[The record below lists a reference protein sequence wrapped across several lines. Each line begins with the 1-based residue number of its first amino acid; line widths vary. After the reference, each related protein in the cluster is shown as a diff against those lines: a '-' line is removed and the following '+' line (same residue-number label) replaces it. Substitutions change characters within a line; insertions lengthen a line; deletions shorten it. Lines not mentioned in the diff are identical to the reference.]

1 MLAIDRIKY
10 YSELYKLLL
19 RCSPRSFRERF
30 GDGMRQTF
38 TDLLRERAHEG
49 HPLIGY
55 AFWMCAETSITIIK
69 LNIMANNKRIVRIAL
84 AIIGLL
90 STPLIA
96 MQFTDEVNWSGSD
109 FIIMGIMLSVAGAL
123 YEIGAR
129 MSTNTP
135 YRVGLATAVGTGFLL
150 TWMNLAVG
158 IIGSENNPANQL
170 FFFVVLIG
178 FFGAIISGFKARG
191 MAWAALVTAIAQ
203 FLVPI
208 TALMMYK
215 PDLTAGEGPGVI
227 GVFILN
233 SFFVGL
239 WLVAARLFKNAAEK
253 GSIGGNALAR

>member
-1 MLAIDRIKY
+1 M
-10 YSELYKLLL
+10 LL
-19 RCSPRSFRERF
+19 RFSPRAFRERY
-30 GDGMRQTF
+30 GEGMKQTF
-38 TDLLRERAHEG
+38 TDLLHERAQEG
-49 HPLIGY
+49 RALAGC
-55 AFWMCAETSITIIK
+55 ALWMCAETSFTILK
-69 LNIMANNKRIVRIAL
+69 LNIRNFLMANNKRVMRIAL

-90 STPLIA
+90 SIPLIA
-96 MQFTDEVNWSGSD
+96 MQFTDEVAWSGSD
-109 FIIMGIMLSVAGAL
+109 FLIMGIMLSVAGAL

-135 YRVGLATAVGTGFLL
+135 YRVGLATAVGTGLLL

-158 IIGSENNPANQL
+158 IIGSENNPANEL

-178 FFGAIISGFKARG
+178 FFGAIISGLKAPG
-191 MAWAALVTAIAQ
+191 MALAALVTAVAQ

-208 TALMMYK
+208 AALIIYQ
-215 PDLTAGEGPGVI
+215 PNITEGEGPGMI

-253 GSIGGNALAR
+253 SDGGLKPQSV